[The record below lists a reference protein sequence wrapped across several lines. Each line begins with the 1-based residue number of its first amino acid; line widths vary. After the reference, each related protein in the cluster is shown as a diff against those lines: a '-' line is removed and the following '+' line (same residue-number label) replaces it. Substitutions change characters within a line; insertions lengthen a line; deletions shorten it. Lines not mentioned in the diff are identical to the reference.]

1 MSHVLIHGDC
11 NEVLKEIPSESI
23 DLIITDPPY
32 GINFESSSQ
41 NYNKR
46 DGVNNIYIKTGKH
59 YFDKIQNDD
68 VVSVEWLEDAYRVL
82 KDGTAIY
89 IFCHWQTYSYLVDW
103 VEKYFKVKNMIV
115 LNKSNHG
122 MGDLK
127 GSYAPKHE
135 LLLFAVKGRHNFQE
149 DLPRPKDVWDVP
161 VKYSGAKR
169 YHPNEK
175 PLSWF
180 TNPIIYSS
188 KEGDVVLDPFMG
200 SGSTGV
206 AALSYGRHF
215 VGVEL
220 DKKYFDI
227 AHQRLGE

>member
-1 MSHVLIHGDC
+1 MGHVLIHGDC
-11 NEVLKEIPSESI
+11 NEVLKGVPSESI

-32 GINFESSSQ
+32 GINYESSHQ
-41 NYNKR
+41 NTNR
-46 DGVNNIYIKTGKH
+46 RLGEGINTGKH
-59 YFDKIQNDD
+59 YFDKIHNDD
-68 VVSVEWLEDAYRVL
+68 VVPVEWLEDAYRIL

-89 IFCHWQTYSYLVDW
+89 IFCHWQTYSYLLGEVS
-103 VEKYFKVKNMIV
+103 EYFKVKNMIV

-135 LLLFAVKGRHNFQE
+135 LLLFATKGRHTFQE
-149 DLPRPKDVWDVP
+149 GLPRPKDVWDVP
-161 VKYSGAKR
+161 VKFSGARK

-188 KEGDVVLDPFMG
+188 KEGDLILDPFMG

-227 AHQRLGE
+227 AQQRLGE